1 MSLSKRW
8 LWCLVL
14 CTSAVASA
22 QAPKPVV
29 MPFPLE
35 LKRVAPNTAKEDREA
50 LQREYQRL
58 LRLAGAQ
65 IPDFVR
71 YDAALKDLKRQDCER
86 EDECLVQLAKKAEA
100 LYGLYV
106 SVDYTLEGAVIAT
119 GRAVRDDGKVASAT
133 QTVKL
138 MKGRDPFKDVVRNA
152 LSQLFVQLKLAEL
165 APTRPVEPVK
175 VEVPVPPVK
184 EFVLKDPPPPPPPLI
199 IEDTGAGQRNAGKT
213 MLYVGAGVAAVGGIV
228 AAIGGGVGG
237 SITRGTQQDWA
248 ADAAAVQQLKT
259 GQALATAGFVGL
271 GLGAVTAAVGAVLW
285 GTAAPAPS
293 TQVSVVPVANGA
305 VVQLGGTF

>member
-1 MSLSKRW
+1 MSLLKRW
-8 LWCLVL
+8 LWCVVL
-14 CTSAVASA
+14 CASAMAVA

-35 LKRVAPNTAKEDREA
+35 LKRVAPGTAKEDRDA

-58 LRLAGAQ
+58 LKLSGAQ

-106 SVDYTLEGAVIAT
+106 SIDFTLEGAVIAT
-119 GRAVRDDGKVASAT
+119 GRVVRDDGKVASAT

-152 LSQLFVQLKLAEL
+152 MSQLFVQLKISEL
-165 APTRPVEPVK
+165 AATRPVEPVK
-175 VEVPVPPVK
+175 VVEVPKEPVK
-184 EFVLKDPPPPPPPLI
+184 EIVIKDPPPPPPVI
-199 IEDTGAGQRNAGKT
+199 IEDTGAGQRSLGKT
-213 MLYVGAGVAAVGGIV
+213 VLYVGAGVAAVGGIM
-228 AAIGGGVGG
+228 AAVGGGVGG
-237 SITRGTQQDWA
+237 SIARGSRMDWA
-248 ADAAAVQQLKT
+248 ADEAAVKQLQT
-259 GQALATAGFVGL
+259 GQTLATIGFVGL
-271 GLGAVTAAVGAVLW
+271 GVGAVTAAVGAVLW
-285 GTAAPAPS
+285 GTAAPAPVA
-293 TQVSVVPVANGA
+293 QVSVVPVSNGA
-305 VVQLGGTF
+305 VVQLGGRF